1 MVDLQALDHQ
11 HPQLQQESQQ
21 VTPLK
26 FLNAF
31 FFYSLKKCFIH
42 ITYFL
47 LFLSFDKEKASS
59 NST

>member
-26 FLNAF
+26 FLNA
-31 FFYSLKKCFIH
+31 
-42 ITYFL
+42 
-47 LFLSFDKEKASS
+47 
-59 NST
+59 